1 MQKGNF
7 KSNDYLALKEASLKI
22 LKKNPGHVD
31 ALNALARNIFAYKEL
46 GEIKNAEETFT
57 LLVNGGAKVDYIYSN
72 AGNFFYN
79 IGKID
84 QALQLQKHAI
94 KINPNNIN
102 ALNQIG
108 MALSNKGKD
117 QDAIKYFE
125 DAIKIDRITK
135 IYYINLANSNR
146 NLERYDEAAKYY
158 GYSKTINP
166 QSVSN

>member
-1 MQKGNF
+1 M
-7 KSNDYLALKEASLKI
+7 KI
-22 LKKNPGHVD
+22 LYIFK
-31 ALNALARNIFAYKEL
+31 LN
-46 GEIKNAEETFT
+46 
-57 LLVNGGAKVDYIYSN
+57 
-72 AGNFFYN
+72 FYN

-117 QDAIKYFE
+117 QDAIKYYE
-125 DAIKIDRITK
+125 DAIKIDPNQDST
-135 IYYINLANSNR
+135 YINLANSNR

-158 GYSKTINP
+158 GYSEQKMAKCQQLECFYMLGDHLRFYENLDFFSKNYSP
-166 QSVSN
+166 HPFSGSLASMHQ

>member
-1 MQKGNF
+1 MYN
-7 KSNDYLALKEASLKI
+7 KI
-22 LKKNPGHVD
+22 LKKKPGHVD
-31 ALNALARNIFAYKEL
+31 ALNALAISYKEL

-117 QDAIKYFE
+117 QDAIKYYE
-125 DAIKIDRITK
+125 DAMKIDPSQDSTI
-135 IYYINLANSNR
+135 INIANSNKD
-146 NLERYDEAAKYY
+146 LIKIIDSLDLIKIQVTYKL
-158 GYSKTINP
+158 
-166 QSVSN
+166 SN